1 MGFKQVSIDKVL
13 SSRLMLSQ
21 YSGLSGEVREFI
33 NYTVLGSLRQNN
45 ELRVNGL
52 FKYKVIKPKK
62 DNLWFLSWS
71 DIIELRMAI
80 VDENMLE
87 VFKIVFGITEKDFI
101 RLEMFNAF
109 AVYRWVCDQVSH
121 MIKIEFQELTNELTD
136 EEKDAGAE
144 ELQEFGYSLTLDV
157 LTKGDLL
164 KSDDW
169 LKLAYAKIFRKLCI
183 DKKRYD
189 INKTLQENASRKFK
203 RNS

>member
-1 MGFKQVSIDKVL
+1 MGIKQVSINNVFN
-13 SSRLMLSQ
+13 SRLMLSQ
-21 YSGLSGEVREFI
+21 YPALSKDVQEFV
-33 NYTVLGSLRQNN
+33 NYTVLGSLKANN

-71 DIIELRMAI
+71 NIIELRMAI
-80 VDENMLE
+80 VDENMFE
-87 VFKIVFGITEKDFI
+87 VFKIVFGINEKDFI

-109 AVYRWVCDQVSH
+109 AVYQWVSNQVTD
-121 MIKIEFQELTNELTD
+121 MIKIEFQELTNELSD

-144 ELQEFGYSLTLDV
+144 DLQEFGYSLTLDV
-157 LTKGDLL
+157 LTKGNLL
-164 KSDDW
+164 KSDAW
-169 LKLAYAKIFRKLCI
+169 LNIAYAKIFRKLCI

-189 INKTLQENASRKFK
+189 INKTLQENASRKSK